1 MKRNLAIIAVVA
13 AALAA
18 MVWMSSHRARSG
30 SGSMLAETAPVKGK
44 AAPAFSLTDVR
55 TGKPVQLGDYQGRAV
70 VLNFWAT
77 WCAPCREEIPWL
89 VDLQKQYGPQGLQ
102 VLGVAMDDGG
112 KDTILNFAQDMKIN
126 YPVLQGNETVGNAYG
141 GVAGLPT
148 TFYIARDG
156 KIAANAVGAPS
167 RSAIERNIKLALG
180 DAADSS
186 TGNR

>member
-1 MKRNLAIIAVVA
+1 VKRNLAIIAVVI

-18 MVWMSSHRARSG
+18 MMWMSARQARRG
-30 SGSMLAETAPVKGK
+30 SGSMLADTGPTKGK
-44 AAPAFSLTDVR
+44 VAPAFSLTDVR
-55 TGKPVQLGDYQGRAV
+55 TGKAVQLGDYQGKAV

-112 KDTILNFAQDMKIN
+112 KDTIVNFAEDMKIN
-126 YPVLQGNETVGNAYG
+126 YPVLQGNETVGDAYG
-141 GVAGLPT
+141 GVSALPT

-156 KIAANAVGAPS
+156 RIAAHGLGAPS

-180 DAADSS
+180 DAAAGAA
-186 TGNR
+186 GNR